1 MRRQKSDE
9 QTISDTLRDENR
21 ERKGKTGRIRRVL
34 YAAVFLFVIAG
45 LSGLTYLMRVVLP
58 QENRRQADSL
68 RSTALRTAQVGES
81 VFWGS
86 YEQDNDLSDGT
97 EPIEWLVLARKQ
109 DKLLLVSKYALDYTP
124 FNDGDGFTSWDYS
137 TILQWLNDE
146 FYTAAFSAPEQT
158 TVLVSHVP
166 ADRNTLFDTDP
177 GKDTNLRM
185 FLLSIAEANA
195 YFTKDDDRRC
205 LPSPY
210 AEAQGAKAQDGGCC
224 MWWLRSPGYD
234 SSAAARVLPNGDLY
248 GRDAV

>member
-1 MRRQKSDE
+1 MKS
-9 QTISDTLRDENR
+9 
-21 ERKGKTGRIRRVL
+21 
-34 YAAVFLFVIAG
+34 
-45 LSGLTYLMRVVLP
+45 
-58 QENRRQADSL
+58 
-68 RSTALRTAQVGES
+68 
-81 VFWGS
+81 
-86 YEQDNDLSDGT
+86 
-97 EPIEWLVLARKQ
+97 
-109 DKLLLVSKYALDYTP
+109 
-124 FNDGDGFTSWDYS
+124 
-137 TILQWLNDE
+137 
-146 FYTAAFSAPEQT
+146 PEQT

-234 SSAAARVLPNGDLY
+234 SSAAARVLPNGSVSFIGQPAQRSLGVRPAMWVACD
-248 GRDAV
+248 RKAA